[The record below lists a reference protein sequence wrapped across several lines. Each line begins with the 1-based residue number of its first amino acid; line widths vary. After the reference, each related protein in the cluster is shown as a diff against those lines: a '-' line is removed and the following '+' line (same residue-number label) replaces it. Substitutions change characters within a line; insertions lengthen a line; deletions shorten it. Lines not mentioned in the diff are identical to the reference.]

1 MADCALLVNGCA
13 LLKQKNMSQDKTMQK
28 IIAVAALAGLLF
40 GGAGG
45 IVGGVYGKSHIVP
58 WFQKNFLGQI
68 ADEAKKA
75 PEEEAARQAVIE
87 ESATTTVVKE
97 VSPAV
102 VSIIISK
109 DLSKL
114 YNSTG
119 SNIFSFPDFFESPF
133 GFGSPQP
140 GNSAEGGKQEVGG
153 GTGFII
159 TKDGLVV
166 TNKHV
171 ASDQEAEYTV
181 VTNDEKKYN
190 AKIIAADP
198 FLDIAVLKI
207 EADNLPTVEL
217 GDSDKIEL
225 GQTVIAIGNSLGE
238 YRNTV
243 TKGVISGTGRRVV
256 AGDLQGGSEVI
267 EEAIQTDAA
276 INPGNSGGPLINLA
290 GQVIGINT
298 AMNQGGQL
306 IGFAIPINA
315 AKQAIESVKQY
326 GKIVRPYLGV
336 RYVILNK
343 EIAKA
348 NKIEVDYGAL
358 IVRGKNE
365 TQFAVSPGS
374 PADKAGL
381 LENDIILEINGEK
394 IDEEHPLARMV
405 GSFRPEEE
413 IVLLVWH
420 KGEEKTVKVKLA
432 EYKD

>member
-1 MADCALLVNGCA
+1 
-13 LLKQKNMSQDKTMQK
+13 MSQDKTMKK
-28 IIAVAALAGLLF
+28 IIAVAALVGLLF

-45 IVGGVYGKSHIVP
+45 IVGGVYGKSYIIP
-58 WFQKNFLGQI
+58 WFQKFFLGQTT
-68 ADEAKKA
+68 DEAQKA
-75 PEEEAARQAVIE
+75 PEEEAVRQAVIE
-87 ESATTTVVKE
+87 ESATTTAVKK

-119 SNIFSFPDFFESPF
+119 PNIFSFPDFFEFPF
-133 GFGSPQP
+133 GFGSGSPQS
-140 GNSAEGGKQEVGG
+140 GNSSEGGKQEVGG

-159 TKDGLVV
+159 SKDGLVV

-171 ASDQEAEYTV
+171 ASDSEAEYTV
-181 VTNDEKKYN
+181 VTNDEKKYD
-190 AKIIAADP
+190 AKIIATDP

-217 GDSDKIEL
+217 GDSDKVEL

-243 TKGVISGTGRRVV
+243 TKGVISGMGRRVV
-256 AGDLQGGSEVI
+256 AGDQRGGSEVI
-267 EEAIQTDAA
+267 DEAIQTDAA
-276 INPGNSGGPLINLA
+276 INPGNSGGPLINLS

-298 AMNQGGQL
+298 AMSQNGQL

-315 AKQAIESVKQY
+315 AKQAILSVKQY
-326 GKIVRPYLGV
+326 GKIIRPYLGV

-343 EIAKA
+343 ETAKA

-358 IVRGKNE
+358 IVRGKDG
-365 TQFAVSPGS
+365 TQPAVVSGS

-381 LENDIILEINGEK
+381 VENDVILEINGKK
-394 IDEEHPLARMV
+394 IDEEYPLAKMI
-405 GSFRPEEE
+405 GSFKPDEE
-413 IVLLVWH
+413 ITLKVWH
-420 KGEEKTVKVKLA
+420 KGEEKTIKVKLA
-432 EYKD
+432 EYKE

>member
-1 MADCALLVNGCA
+1 MI
-13 LLKQKNMSQDKTMQK
+13 T
-28 IIAVAALAGLLF
+28 GL
-40 GGAGG
+40 
-45 IVGGVYGKSHIVP
+45 YGQSHVVP
-58 WFQKNFLGQI
+58 WFQKNFLGQQPKQEETS
-68 ADEAKKA
+68 AYEAV
-75 PEEEAARQAVIE
+75 RQAVIE
-87 ESATTTVVKE
+87 DSATVEAVKK

-114 YNSTG
+114 YYSTG
-119 SNIFSFPDFFESPF
+119 PNIFSFPDFFEFPF
-133 GFGSPQP
+133 GFGF
-140 GNSAEGGKQEVGG
+140 GNPSLRGNVEGGKQEIGG
-153 GTGFII
+153 GTGFVISG
-159 TKDGLVV
+159 DGLVV

-171 ASDQEAEYTV
+171 ASDSEADYTV
-181 VTNDEKKYN
+181 MMNDDKKYD
-190 AKIIAADP
+190 AKIVATDP

-207 EADNLPTVEL
+207 EATDLPTVEL
-217 GDSDKIEL
+217 GDSNKIDL

-243 TKGVISGTGRRVV
+243 TKGVISGMGRRVV
-256 AGDLQGGSEVI
+256 AGDMRGGSEVI

-298 AMNQGGQL
+298 AMNQDGQL

-315 AKQAIESVKQY
+315 AKQAIESVKKY
-326 GKIVRPYLGV
+326 GKIVRPWLGV

-348 NKIEVDYGAL
+348 NKIGVDYGAL
-358 IVRGKNE
+358 IVRGKDE
-365 TQFAVSPGS
+365 TQLAVVPGS

-381 LENDIILEINGEK
+381 VENDIILELNGQK
-394 IDEEHPLARMV
+394 IDEEHPLAKLV
-405 GSFRPEEE
+405 SALRPDEE
-413 IVLLVWH
+413 ITLKIWH
-420 KGEEKTVKVKLA
+420 KGEEKTVKAILG